1 MIPAGF
7 PARSRLAYAKT
18 KQNIKGPNF
27 VAKKSTLALVQLPST
42 SPSPPRKLGE
52 HGAALWSRVH
62 GEYNI
67 SDAGGTELLAQA
79 CAAVDRAEALAECV
93 GRDGA
98 ILYGKHGPKA
108 HPALKEELA
117 ARAFI
122 CRTLQRL
129 GINVEAIKP
138 PGRPAGHAHWTPA
151 P

>member
-1 MIPAGF
+1 M
-7 PARSRLAYAKT
+7 
-18 KQNIKGPNF
+18 
-27 VAKKSTLALVQLPST
+27 
-42 SPSPPRKLGE
+42 
-52 HGAALWSRVH
+52 H

-67 SDAGGTELLAQA
+67 SDAGGIELLAQA

-93 GRDGA
+93 GRDGVMIYA
-98 ILYGKHGPKA
+98 KQGPKA

-138 PGRPAGHAHWTPA
+138 PGRPAGHAHWTPT

>member
-1 MIPAGF
+1 MLKL
-7 PARSRLAYAKT
+7 SNTL
-18 KQNIKGPNF
+18 GPNF
-27 VAKKSTLALVQLPST
+27 VSKKSTLALVQPPST

-79 CAAVDRAEALAECV
+79 CAAVDRAEALAACV
-93 GRDGA
+93 EHDGVMIYA
-98 ILYGKHGPKA
+98 KHGPKA

-138 PGRPAGHAHWTPA
+138 PGRPGGNAAWTPT

>member
-1 MIPAGF
+1 
-7 PARSRLAYAKT
+7 
-18 KQNIKGPNF
+18 
-27 VAKKSTLALVQLPST
+27 VAKKSTLTLVQPPST

-52 HGAALWSRVH
+52 HGLALWSRVN
-62 GEYNI
+62 GEYDI
-67 SDAGGTELLAQA
+67 SDAGGIELLAQA

-93 GRDGA
+93 GRDGVVIYA
-98 ILYGKHGPKA
+98 KQGPKA

-138 PGRPAGHAHWTPA
+138 PGRPGGHAPWTATP
-151 P
+151 